1 MYDRRKT
8 KFAKKIE
15 YYFLEKL
22 AYREETDSEILD
34 DRKNYGDII
43 TAGLQTKYYK
53 KQWNNYLCFWSMDSK
68 MSHTPCY
75 IDTGLISVK
84 KTYSEAEEK
93 ELEKIILSWQN
104 ASWSGKVW
112 FFYINFAQF
121 VKRIFW
127 MQSQICIY
135 LDY

>member
-75 IDTGLISVK
+75 IDTGLISVEKHTPKQK
-84 KTYSEAEEK
+84 KKNWKRSYFHDRMHRDR
-93 ELEKIILSWQN
+93 
-104 ASWSGKVW
+104 GKYD
-112 FFYINFAQF
+112 FFT
-121 VKRIFW
+121 
-127 MQSQICIY
+127 
-135 LDY
+135 